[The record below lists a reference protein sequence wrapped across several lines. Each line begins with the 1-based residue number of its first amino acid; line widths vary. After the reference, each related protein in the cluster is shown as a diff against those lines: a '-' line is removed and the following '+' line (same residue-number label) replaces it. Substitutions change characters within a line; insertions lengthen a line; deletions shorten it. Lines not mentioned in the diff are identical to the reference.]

1 MRSTMRRKT
10 FTRAR
15 SLTAVTA
22 VLSLIAGALVVG
34 ATAQMA
40 AAQEWTP
47 TVTMNAV
54 DSSGGKKDF
63 VLAGDPVAFDVAVA
77 NPANGTGGKQF
88 NLSLMAVAPDSVELA
103 DSGAFG
109 AAKVYPA
116 GSILPNATRT
126 AQSAPADCAAIG
138 LVAAP
143 IDSKTPFLCAVPEGQ
158 QVFVWSNVNDLPQG
172 GTVSARIRLTVD
184 EAVSPVGA
192 TVPFAIRAF
201 TSNDPTRIPTFD
213 GSASV
218 SRTGDHTSGAGTD
231 RAEVKIGALRI
242 VKTEPSA
249 EAELLRGAHDHPTE
263 YTLRV
268 TNTDRAATNA
278 VVVTDYLPAGLEYLG
293 TGRADDNSVAR
304 EYPTAAAL
312 DGGATSSEVVETVQ
326 VSADDARALDLPGA
340 GVYTKVTWTIGDLPA
355 GAEREIR
362 YRAAVPLFENVLWA
376 DGTAPS
382 PQSGEQAA
390 NLGNNTGPS
399 TRHGSTAAPAGAQ
412 SLRNVAHAAGTY
424 QGAVLNDDPALR
436 AVADHDSEIVDAVD
450 VRVLKSVD
458 SGDTFD
464 TGVLAV
470 YSVQVDVSEYVDA
483 SDIVLTDVIPNGLCP
498 AFPVAADGVRLM
510 IAGETVTSEVWN
522 GAVPGDACTYPSSGA
537 GAELSDDLHLA
548 SIDYAPQAG
557 TFTIAFG
564 VDDIPANGTLTAKYT
579 AMQRSNYTGGN
590 GGTSAGDSFVNH
602 VEVTARTQPIAAIAN
617 DPVLS
622 DRVGGE
628 RLTWDDSSATIASDH
643 SVLTKTVLERGTELT
658 TAPSAWVAQATRPF
672 SPGDTVWYRVELQLA
687 RGIDSRN
694 VELTD
699 YFPEGIAF
707 RDVLYTWNGI
717 PGFPAPSAPVARGTQ
732 GFPEAFVPSPQT
744 TANSLTWALGSQ
756 NRAASGD
763 RFMPAGSTVTAYIA
777 GEVVGQS
784 ASPDEVDNPKNQAK
798 YLQVNVDRAIEF
810 GRADAGIDLDWGS
823 TLTKGIRAVNGDVI
837 GATFGER
844 VESRQVVQTD
854 KVEYRIDVR
863 TPQNPTTDYVVWDV
877 LPAGVTKQDVRG
889 FTAELVDGTQSTSLT
904 AGQADAVAYDA
915 GELPLGIRPQVGLEN
930 RSVIVWN
937 VSATVPGSTPQATGV
952 PGVVRGLSLGYT
964 LVMPTGVAGGGAP
977 AQVNQQYVNTAGIVS
992 YGIENSA
999 TRTTTI
1005 VPQRDGGG
1013 QQLTTRTPQDGEV
1026 RVSDIDTVDAAE
1038 VHLPDVDVRKKLIS
1052 TEVGPTTGTP
1062 FGENV
1067 LTGSRNGASQIVQ
1080 GEHATFEYSLTVPAR
1095 TTITNAVLSDGGR
1108 LSSASG
1114 DVVYEYVEGS
1124 AEFFGPDDAPIEV
1137 RDEADGFR
1145 TAETQGSAHGV
1156 LTFPSTYT
1164 NDTTDAQTFR
1174 VRVTVWVKD
1183 RDAANPTATQIADGA
1198 SLTNTATATFG
1209 DPNGVAGSRLTRT
1222 ATATATFA
1230 EPAPRVTKTASSA
1243 TVSAAGT
1250 VDYTIVAQNGANRV
1264 AMYDN
1269 VVLDCVPGEVT
1280 PSKLTAS
1287 VGTVRVLDRTCAIA
1301 TSGAIQTDT
1310 GTGKLI
1316 EWSIPEIQ
1324 GTGPTGAPTL
1334 TYTGTVQAQAG
1345 GGSTFTNRAELT
1357 GHTLPASLG
1366 GDDTSARR
1374 GTVTASVNRT
1384 VTMPDAT
1391 ITKTPSSGTAPV
1403 GDVITYTVTTTLPS
1417 ATNFYDVTL
1426 TDTLPAGVEFLPGG
1440 THTEVADWRGAP
1452 DAPAIGAPQLDGR
1465 TLTWAIGPDD
1475 VLAWSTARTITVT
1488 YQARLTPDAAAA
1500 APSNTAAFT
1509 WSKIDGSAATADRRT
1524 AQTTASVTLLNPRV
1538 TVAKLVKATSAADS
1552 TYAATASGDPDQ
1564 SFTFR
1569 VRLTNAGNTPAYGIT
1584 VTDTVPAG
1592 LRVDTTQAA
1601 FAGAM
1606 FSDETAIREGRG
1618 GTVRWVLAGPLSNLS
1633 PSNVTDLTYR
1643 GTFVASSD
1651 LRAAALANTATVTEY
1666 ASAATGGWVYRPG
1679 TGRLPGNAVVS
1690 NTNTTASASVT
1701 PRFPQVTF
1709 AKSATGGTQA
1719 FLGEAFSWTLQASNA
1734 GAGVAHTVTLVDTL
1748 PSNWEY
1754 DASVTPRLSV
1764 GGAAAVDL
1772 AAPTITTQNG
1782 RQVLTWTVGT
1792 AGSVLLPGTVGNTT
1806 AAQRTLKVVFSA
1818 KPLADAVSTNGSG
1831 LSMNHVNTLSGS
1843 VTDSTGAQRNAA
1855 VSAYAGANA
1864 QANAQIARADLKVV
1878 KAAIGGDAKGAWIA
1892 GETVRSGY
1900 TQPQWRITITN
1911 QGPDAANGPFTVTDA
1926 AELPAG
1932 VTTGAFTAR
1941 YFASTN
1947 DASGTALSL
1956 SGTGTAGDPFVVGD
1970 AGRTLAPNGSDRIE
1984 LTANATVA
1992 ATATGTAENTA
2003 DATSRTYEAPADI
2016 AKDNRSVA
2024 SRVIATSAD
2033 LAVQKTVNTAE
2044 ATAGRPITWNIAVR
2058 NNGPSSA
2065 ASTSGARITVTDT
2078 VPAGITDVQDPSAG
2092 LTSWTVTA
2100 SDGWPA
2106 TAGDTITWTYEGA
2119 TLPVGPAQGLSLT
2132 GLVAPSWTG
2141 GAVANTATVTAG
2153 ATSDPTPANNTSTVT
2168 VTPGDATTLA
2178 VTKTRVV
2185 NDGGV
2190 WKDAA
2195 QYGEALAEPVA
2206 GETIAYRVVVTNN
2219 GPADARGVRVV
2230 DEVPDMLTY
2239 ASVVNENGSWTRTA
2253 GPGADD
2259 TFALGG
2265 TIRTTAGNDTRS
2277 FVVVYTVDSA
2287 LAPGAVIENVVV
2299 ASATNATN
2307 APRDIA
2313 TTASDR
2319 VADLSIVKQALDA
2332 DGAPVPAGTIPEVV
2346 AGTQTRFVLTVTN
2359 DGPSSSSAPISITD
2373 RLPAGMTYVSS
2384 TIDVAG
2390 SGAGAATPVVSEDG
2404 RSLAWEAVTGSG
2416 TLAVGQTAII
2426 VVTAAIAPDVREQ
2439 RLVNVADVTA
2449 PEESDASNNHA
2460 EASVDVVTLAEMSIV
2475 KTVADGPWIA
2485 GTDVTY
2491 TITVD
2496 NDGPSVADAFVSD
2509 LLPAGLT
2516 AVSISGPGWDCDRDG
2531 LDCERAAHPVGE
2543 STITVVARVASSVP
2557 TGEELVNTADLTWTD
2572 SRSTS
2577 PHEDSDSASI
2587 EVTTRADLRVVKTAF
2602 DERGDTTG
2610 AAVAGETAR
2619 YRISVDNAGP
2629 SDAVGPLTVVD
2640 ALPAG
2645 MRFERMLGDG
2655 ADAWAVVAD
2664 DADPQV
2670 VTFVRLPSSAGL
2682 ANGATAPSIEFEVTV
2697 DESVAAGTVLT
2708 NVATATSGTPDPN
2721 PTNDSGS
2728 AEVTVTRAVD
2738 LSITKV
2744 HDASAVRIGDALPF
2758 SLQVTNAGP
2767 SEASDIVVTDVVPAG
2782 LTVLTEVGDE
2792 VGDDWTVESIAPV
2805 DADDPAA
2812 GTRVTA
2818 RYALTVAP
2826 TATASELTLRTR
2838 VEVGAYPQVV
2848 NTASVTAAEITDA
2861 TPDRTPADNSVED
2874 AVVVPPM
2881 AALVVTKT
2889 AVGQLKVGT
2898 AGEYRIVVRNDGPTA
2913 DPGPVTVTDALPEGL
2928 TFVSSPDEGVQVDGR
2943 IVTWTLADGVAAGDL
2958 VELTLHVNV
2967 GEAAYPSVSNAVV
2980 VESPSEQTD
2989 DAVLTAVSTSDVQA
3003 ADPLATTGAE
3013 LTWGLM
3019 LLALLLLLSG
3029 GFFAAYRRR
3038 RPSAPAAI
3046 SAE

>member
-63 VLAGDPVAFDVAVA
+63 ILAGDPVDFDVAVS
-77 NPANGTGGKQF
+77 NPANGAGGKQF
-88 NLSLMAVAPDSVELA
+88 NLSLMAVAPASVQLA

-143 IDSKTPFLCAVPEGQ
+143 VDSKTPFLCAVPDGQ

-218 SRTGDHTSGAGTD
+218 SRTGDHTSAAGSAS
-231 RAEVKIGALRI
+231 AEVKIGALRI

-293 TGRADDNSVAR
+293 AGRGDDNSAAR

-312 DGGATSSEVVETVQ
+312 DAGATSGEVVETVQ
-326 VSADDARALDLPGA
+326 VSDGEARTLDLPGA

-362 YRAAVPLFENVLWA
+362 YRAAVPLFENALWA

-390 NLGNNTGPS
+390 NLSNNTGPS
-399 TRHGSTAAPAGAQ
+399 TRHGSTVVPAGAQ
-412 SLRNVAHAAGTY
+412 SQRNVAHAAGTY
-424 QGAVLNDDPALR
+424 QGPVLNDDPALR

-510 IAGETVTSEVWN
+510 IAGETVSSDAWN
-522 GAVPGDACTYPSSGA
+522 GAVPGDACTYPSAGA
-537 GAELSDDLHLA
+537 GAELSDDLSLV
-548 SIDYAPQAG
+548 SIDYAPEAG
-557 TFTIAFG
+557 TFRIVFG

-622 DRVGGE
+622 DRVGGAFF
-628 RLTWDDSSATIASDH
+628 TWDDSSATIASGH
-643 SVLTKTVLERGTELT
+643 STLTKTVLERGEELT
-658 TAPSAWVAQATRPF
+658 TARSAWTSQATRPF

-699 YFPEGIAF
+699 YLPEGIAF

-717 PGFPAPSAPVARGTQ
+717 PGSPAPSAPVARGIE

-744 TANSLTWALGSQ
+744 TANSLTWTLGSH
-756 NRAASGD
+756 NRSASGD

-837 GATFGER
+837 GGTFGDR
-844 VESRQVVQTD
+844 VDSRQVVQTD
-854 KVEYRIDVR
+854 KVEYRLDVR
-863 TPQNPTTDYVVWDV
+863 TPQNPTTDYLVWDV
-877 LPAGVTKQDVRG
+877 LPAGVTKEDVRG
-889 FTAELVDGTQSTSLT
+889 FTAELVDGAQSTPLT
-904 AGQADAVAYDA
+904 AGQSDAVAYDP
-915 GELPLGIRPQVGLEN
+915 GEMPLGIRPQVGLEN
-930 RSVIVWN
+930 RSIIVWN
-937 VSATVPGSTPQATGV
+937 VSATVSGSTPDAAGT
-952 PGVVRGLSLGYT
+952 GVVRGLSLGYT
-964 LVMPTGVAGGGAP
+964 LVVPTGVAGGGAA

-1026 RVSDIDTVDAAE
+1026 RVSDVDTVDAAE

-1062 FGENV
+1062 FGENA

-1080 GEHATFEYSLTVPAR
+1080 GEHATFEYSLTIPAR

-1108 LSSASG
+1108 LSLGSG
-1114 DVVYEYVEGS
+1114 DVAYEYVDGS

-1145 TAETQGSAHGV
+1145 TAETQGSTHGV

-1164 NDTTDAQTFR
+1164 NDTADAQTFR

-1198 SLTNTATATFG
+1198 SLTNTATVTFG

-1222 ATATATFA
+1222 ASASVAFA

-1264 AMYDN
+1264 SLYDN
-1269 VVLDCVPGEVT
+1269 VVLDCVPGEIT

-1287 VGTVRVLDRTCAIA
+1287 VGTVRVLDRTCTIA
-1301 TSGAIQTDT
+1301 TSGAIQPDT

-1316 EWSIPEIQ
+1316 EWSIPEIS

-1374 GTVTASVNRT
+1374 GTVTAAANRT

-1391 ITKTPSSGTAPV
+1391 ITKTPSSASAPV
-1403 GDVITYTVTTTLPS
+1403 GDVVTYTVTTTLPS
-1417 ATNFYDVTL
+1417 ATNFYDATL
-1426 TDTLPAGVEFLPGG
+1426 TDTLPAGVDFLPGG
-1440 THTEVADWRGAP
+1440 THTEVVDWRGAP
-1452 DAPAIGAPQLDGR
+1452 DAPAIGAPQLNGR
-1465 TLTWAIGPDD
+1465 TLSWTIGPDD

-1488 YQARLTPDAAAA
+1488 YQARLAPDAVAA

-1509 WSKIDGSAATADRRT
+1509 WSKIDGSTATADRRT

-1538 TVAKLVKATSAADS
+1538 TVAKLVKATSAADA
-1552 TYAATASGDPDQ
+1552 TYAATAAGDPDQ

-1618 GTVRWVLAGPLSNLS
+1618 GTVRWVLAGPLSNLT
-1633 PSNVTDLTYR
+1633 PSNTTDLTYR
-1643 GTFVASSD
+1643 GTFVSSSE
-1651 LRAAALANTATVTEY
+1651 LRATALANTATVTQY

-1679 TGRLPGNAVVS
+1679 TGTVPGGAAVS
-1690 NTNTTASASVT
+1690 NTNTVSTASVT

-1709 AKSATGGTQA
+1709 AKSATDGTRA
-1719 FLGEAFSWTLQASNA
+1719 FLGEAFSWTLQASNG
-1734 GAGVAHTVTLVDTL
+1734 GAGVAQTVTLVDTL

-1754 DASVTPRLSV
+1754 DTSVTPRLSV
-1764 GGAAAVDL
+1764 SGAAAVDL

-1782 RQVLTWTVGT
+1782 RQVLTWTLGT
-1792 AGSVLLPGTVGNTT
+1792 SGSVLLPGTVGSTT

-1818 KPLADAVSTNGSG
+1818 KPLADAVTTNGSG
-1831 LSMNHVNTLSGS
+1831 LSTNHVNTLSGS

-1855 VSAYAGANA
+1855 VSGYAGANA

-1878 KAAIGGDAKGAWIA
+1878 KAAIGGDTTGTWIA

-1900 TQPQWRITITN
+1900 TQPQWRISVTN
-1911 QGPDAANGPFTVTDA
+1911 QGPDAANGPFTVTDTS
-1926 AELPAG
+1926 ELPAG

-1941 YFASTN
+1941 YFASTS
-1947 DASGTALSL
+1947 DTSGTALTL

-1970 AGRTLAPNGSDRIE
+1970 AGRTLAANGSDRIE
-1984 LTANATVA
+1984 LTANVAVA

-2003 DATSRTYEAPADI
+2003 AATSRTYEAPADI
-2016 AKDNRSVA
+2016 TKDNRSVA
-2024 SRVIATSAD
+2024 SRAIATSAD
-2033 LAVQKTVNTAE
+2033 LSVQKTVNTAE
-2044 ATAGRPITWNIAVR
+2044 VTAGRPITWNIAVR

-2078 VPAGITDVQDPSAG
+2078 IPAGITAVQDPSAD
-2092 LTSWTVTA
+2092 LTSWTATA

-2106 TAGDTITWTYEGA
+2106 TAGDTITWTYTGA
-2119 TLPVGPAQGLSLT
+2119 TLPVGPAQSLSLT
-2132 GLVAPSWTG
+2132 GLVAPSWAG

-2178 VTKTRVV
+2178 VTKTRVM

-2195 QYGEALAEPVA
+2195 QYGAALPELVA

-2230 DEVPDMLTY
+2230 DEVPSMLSY
-2239 ASVVNENGSWTRTA
+2239 DSVVHEKGTWTRTA
-2253 GPGADD
+2253 GPGAHD

-2265 TIRTTAGNDTRS
+2265 TIQTATGDDTRS
-2277 FVVVYTVDSA
+2277 FVVVYTVDST
-2287 LAPGAVIENVVV
+2287 LAPGAVVENTVV

-2332 DGAPVPAGTIPEVV
+2332 DSAPVPAGTIPEVT
-2346 AGTQTRFVLTVTN
+2346 AGTQTRFALTVTN

-2384 TIDVAG
+2384 TIDVPG
-2390 SGAGAATPVVSEDG
+2390 SGAGAATPVVSADG
-2404 RSLAWEAVTGSG
+2404 RSLAWEAVTGTG
-2416 TLAVGQTAII
+2416 TLAVGQTVVV
-2426 VVTAAIAPDVREQ
+2426 VVTAAVAPDVREQ

-2449 PEESDASNNHA
+2449 PEDSDPSNNHA
-2460 EASVDVVTLAEMSIV
+2460 EASVDIVTLAEMSIV

-2516 AVSISGPGWDCDRDG
+2516 AVSISGAGWDCDPVD
-2531 LDCERAAHPVGE
+2531 LDCERVGHPVGE

-2577 PHEDSDSASI
+2577 PHEDSDAAAI
-2587 EVTTRADLRVVKTAF
+2587 EVTTRADLQVTKTAF
-2602 DERGDTTG
+2602 DERGETTDV
-2610 AAVAGETAR
+2610 AVAGETAR
-2619 YRISVDNAGP
+2619 YRISVDNVGP

-2645 MRFERMLGDG
+2645 MRFERMLGDA
-2655 ADAWAVVAD
+2655 ADVWAVVAD

-2670 VTFVRLPSSAGL
+2670 VTFVQLPPSAGL

-2697 DESVAAGTVLT
+2697 DKSIATGTVLT

-2721 PTNDSGS
+2721 PTNDSGR
-2728 AEVTVTRAVD
+2728 ADLTVTRAVD

-2758 SLQVTNAGP
+2758 SLQVANAGP

-2792 VGDDWTVESIAPV
+2792 VGDDWTVESITPV

-2826 TATASELTLRTR
+2826 AATASELTLRTR
-2838 VEVGAYPQVV
+2838 VEVAAYPQVV

-2889 AVGQLKVGT
+2889 AAGQLKVGT

-2913 DPGPVTVTDALPEGL
+2913 DPGPVTVTDALPDGL
-2928 TFVSSPDEGVQVDGR
+2928 TFASSPDEGVQVDGR
-2943 IVTWTLADGVAAGDL
+2943 IVTWTLADGVAAGEQ
-2958 VELTLHVNV
+2958 VELTLRVNV

-2980 VESPSEQTD
+2980 VESPTEQTD

-3013 LTWGLM
+3013 MTWGM
-3019 LLALLLLLSG
+3019 VLLALLLLLSG